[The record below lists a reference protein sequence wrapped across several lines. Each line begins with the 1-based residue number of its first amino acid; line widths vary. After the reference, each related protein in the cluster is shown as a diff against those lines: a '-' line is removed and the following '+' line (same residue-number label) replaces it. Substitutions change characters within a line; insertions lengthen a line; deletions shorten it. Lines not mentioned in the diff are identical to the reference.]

1 MPWEETDTQIRHQ
14 LLDPDGFQDKSF
26 RTIPIKKDKPRIW
39 GIIGK
44 LKGKTTTTLQALR
57 FPKEDGWTMA
67 KAKEWVK
74 GHGDRLKE
82 AVMFEDKATKDFLF
96 EVKEVTEAGEF
107 TGILSVYDV
116 VDLGGD
122 LVEPGAFVKTLQE
135 SGGTVPC
142 MWQHRDPIGL
152 LKIHDTGTALE
163 VKGKLVMEVTQAREA
178 HALMMAG
185 VVKGLSIGF
194 KTVKS
199 KIEEGVRRL
208 KELALYEGSI
218 VTFPML
224 PLAQVTS
231 VKSEDKGDFMEEF
244 ERAQTFAARSMMIS
258 SLWTALDSLCWDH
271 EMDDAERI
279 KASAETI
286 DQFRKAYIEFLPK
299 LFVAMGGKEDIFD
312 EAKAGRTIST
322 ATASKL
328 KEIMKI
334 CQALLGEE
342 AAGTSQPDE
351 GKQAADTTAAG
362 AAAQYSGEPDSHGEH
377 HSALKILGEVKEKIL
392 WN

>member
-1 MPWEETDTQIRHQ
+1 
-14 LLDPDGFQDKSF
+14 
-26 RTIPIKKDKPRIW
+26 
-39 GIIGK
+39 
-44 LKGKTTTTLQALR
+44 
-57 FPKEDGWTMA
+57 
-67 KAKEWVK
+67 
-74 GHGDRLKE
+74 
-82 AVMFEDKATKDFLF
+82 
-96 EVKEVTEAGEF
+96 
-107 TGILSVYDV
+107 
-116 VDLGGD
+116 
-122 LVEPGAFVKTLQE
+122 
-135 SGGTVPC
+135 
-142 MWQHRDPIGL
+142 
-152 LKIHDTGTALE
+152 
-163 VKGKLVMEVTQAREA
+163 MEVTQAREA